1 MRPLLLRSL
10 GFVGCAALAV
20 ACTAQTS
27 SSSSSS
33 SSTASDAPTT
43 GTVTSP
49 IINGNLDATHPA
61 VVMLYLEG
69 ASGAGLCSGTIVK
82 VDAQRHIGW
91 VATAAHC
98 VDEVPPELVLQTDD
112 FEKPDS
118 IKYQV
123 LDYKADARYVNTGN
137 PYDFAMVRIGG
148 VDAQTPVIPLTGAT
162 DGLTTGT
169 AVTSVGFGRTSES
182 DQDMNSQRR
191 NVSKTLGSVTT
202 TKIAYE
208 MSTKGICQGDS
219 GGPVLAGTGVNEKVV
234 GIHSY
239 VEGGCVGG
247 NGYSGRVS
255 AGLTFYNGEL
265 TKALP
270 DDTCTTCEKIA
281 LSGKLECAVMNDAC
295 LKDKDCKGIS
305 DCIKSGKTEAVC
317 AKQFPLAE
325 GPYKAAVNCVCQK
338 GCQTQCATDATCKSL
353 PKCGYKLPAGD
364 CTTCV
369 ESTCCTEETECAAD
383 GECYSCLKS
392 SDKEDYCK
400 TNAKRKALAN
410 CAAQKCTDQCKDEA
424 VGAGGDPPPEPE
436 APANAAAPA
445 TTTTTITKDGC
456 STSPSGAAASGS
468 ASPFAVMGVALGLAA
483 ALRRKRKAA

>member
-1 MRPLLLRSL
+1 MIRRLLGSL

-20 ACTAQTS
+20 ACTSQATP
-27 SSSSSS
+27 
-33 SSTASDAPTT
+33 SSTTADTT
-43 GTVTSP
+43 GTVASP
-49 IINGNLDATHPA
+49 IINGNVDTTHPA

-118 IKYQV
+118 IKYRV
-123 LDYKADARYVNTGN
+123 LDYKADTRYVNTGN

-148 VDAQTPVIPLTGAT
+148 VDATTPVIPLTGAA

-169 AVTSVGFGRTSES
+169 SVTSVGFGRTSES

-191 NVSKTLGSVTT
+191 NVTKTLGSVTT

-219 GGPVLAGTGVNEKVV
+219 GGPVLVGTPGSERVV

-239 VEGGCVGG
+239 VEGGCLGG

-255 AGLTFYNGEL
+255 AGLSFYNGEL

-270 DDTCTTCEKIA
+270 DDTCITCEKVA

-295 LKDKDCKGIS
+295 LNDKDCKGLS
-305 DCIKSGKTEAVC
+305 DCIKSGKTEAAC
-317 AKQFPLAE
+317 AKQYPLAE
-325 GPYKAAVNCVCQK
+325 GPYKAAVNCVCAR
-338 GCQTQCATDATCKSL
+338 GCATQCATDPTCKNV
-353 PKCGYKLPAGD
+353 PKCGYKLEAGE

-369 ESTCCTEETECAAD
+369 ESTCCAEETECAGD
-383 GECYSCLKS
+383 GECYACLKS
-392 SDKEDYCK
+392 GDKDDYCK

-410 CAAQKCTDQCKDEA
+410 CAAQKCTDPCKDAA
-424 VGAGGDPPPEPE
+424 VGAGGDPPPTEE
-436 APANAAAPA
+436 NGGGGGANGAAP
-445 TTTTTITKDGC
+445 TTTTTTVTKDGC
-456 STSPSGAAASGS
+456 STAGTPSSS
-468 ASPFAVMGVALGLAA
+468 SPFALMGVALALMA
-483 ALRRKRKAA
+483 ALRRRTY